1 MFTKAQHKTIHKST
15 NPLRNLFTP
24 SIVSKVDPESGHFN
38 PFPTYPFTGSL
49 RPVYPLSEKREIP
62 KSIPHPEWSQ
72 DGMPRYPYVKK
83 NQVQILDAKGIA
95 GMRKVCR
102 LSREVLDV
110 AAAAVKPGVT
120 TDYIDKIVHE
130 ACIER
135 KVRHVE
141 QSFRQI
147 VF

>member
-1 MFTKAQHKTIHKST
+1 
-15 NPLRNLFTP
+15 
-24 SIVSKVDPESGHFN
+24 
-38 PFPTYPFTGSL
+38 
-49 RPVYPLSEKREIP
+49 
-62 KSIPHPEWSQ
+62 
-72 DGMPRYPYVKK
+72 MPRYPYVKK
-83 NQVQILDAKGIA
+83 NNVQILDAKGIA

-135 KVRHVE
+135 KVGLTETIFSNTSISNVNFRH
-141 QSFRQI
+141 I
-147 VF
+147 PLP